1 MQLVGYWLCLDVFS
15 IKHNYCSFVT
25 SCNDFNL
32 LIVQVK
38 VDFVMNKKVT
48 FFLGALLSGFMGNAN
63 AAYDLNLRAP
73 VSTIASQIY
82 DLHMLIVYVCAV
94 IMVVVFG
101 VMFYS
106 IYKHRKSVGHQASQF
121 HEHHL
126 LEIVWTIIPALILIG
141 MAVPAT
147 KTIFAMKDTTAA
159 DMSVKVTGHQWKWE
173 YDYLDKN
180 VKFISN
186 LSTTQDQIDN
196 KSEKGENYLLE
207 VDNPMVVP
215 VGKKVRV
222 LLTAS
227 DVIHSWSMP
236 SFGVKQDAIPGFI
249 KETWFKADK
258 EGTYRGQCS
267 ELCGKAHG
275 YMPIVVEVVSEEK
288 YNAWLVAKAEEAV
301 AASAGSDKEWT
312 KEELVEKG
320 KVVYEKNCAV
330 CHQASGAGLPPAFPG
345 LVGSK
350 IVLGA
355 VFGADGKYTT
365 DSQMD
370 RLLNGKGVMPAWKA
384 MLNDVEIAS
393 VITYTR
399 NTWGNVATADPVIQP
414 SQVKASR

>member
-1 MQLVGYWLCLDVFS
+1 
-15 IKHNYCSFVT
+15 
-25 SCNDFNL
+25 
-32 LIVQVK
+32 
-38 VDFVMNKKVT
+38 MNKKVT
-48 FFLGALLSGFMGNAN
+48 SFLSVFLGTGLTMLAGSAH
-63 AAYDLNLRAP
+63 AAYELNLRAP
-73 VSTIASQIY
+73 VTNIASQIY
-82 DLHMLIVYVCAV
+82 NLHMLMVWVCFA
-94 IMVVVFG
+94 IFVVVFA

-106 IYKHRKSVGHQASQF
+106 LYKHRKSVGHEAAQF
-121 HEHHL
+121 HEHHT
-126 LEIVWTIIPALILIG
+126 LEIIWTIIPAIILIV

-147 KTIFAMKDTTAA
+147 KTIFAMKDTSEA
-159 DMSVKVTGHQWKWE
+159 DMTVKVTGYQWKWE

-186 LSTTQDQIDN
+186 LATSQDQIHN
-196 KSEKGENYLLE
+196 KAEKSENYLLE

-222 LLTAS
+222 VLTAS
-227 DVIHSWSMP
+227 DVIHAWSVP

-249 KETWFKADK
+249 KETWFRADK

-275 YMPIVVEVVSEEK
+275 FMPIVVEVVSEDK
-288 YNAWLVAKAEEAV
+288 YNSWLTAKVEEA
-301 AASAGSDKEWT
+301 AAGAAGADKEWT
-312 KEELVEKG
+312 KEDLVANG
-320 KVVYEKNCAV
+320 KTVYEKNCAV
-330 CHQASGAGLPPAFPG
+330 CHQANGAGLPPAFPA

-350 IVLGA
+350 IVTGA
-355 VFGADGKYTT
+355 IFGADGKYTP

-393 VITYTR
+393 VMTYTR
-399 NTWGNVATADPVIQP
+399 NSWGNAASADPVIQP